1 MALCH
6 LDLALSNL
14 MVLLKVDKSNFE
26 GFPLLN
32 RREYYLLMNRN
43 EARRIFF
50 RVSRIWVTI
59 SFK

>member
-50 RVSRIWVTI
+50 
-59 SFK
+59 